1 MEENA
6 PAPEVFEDGI
16 SDDDRLWAALSWIPI
31 SPLWPIVAIILL
43 LIEDK
48 RERPFIKYHVVLSL
62 ITGVVGILLSV
73 FCVGIIIILAMFY
86 FAIKAYQGE
95 RVRIPVLT
103 DFAENHGWV

>member
-1 MEENA
+1 MEEDT
-6 PAPEVFEDGI
+6 PAPEVFEDGV

-48 RERPFIKYHVVLSL
+48 RDRPFIKYHAVLSL
-62 ITGVVGILLSV
+62 LTGVVGIVLSV

-95 RVRIPVLT
+95 EVRIPVLT
-103 DFAENHGWV
+103 DFAKNQGWV